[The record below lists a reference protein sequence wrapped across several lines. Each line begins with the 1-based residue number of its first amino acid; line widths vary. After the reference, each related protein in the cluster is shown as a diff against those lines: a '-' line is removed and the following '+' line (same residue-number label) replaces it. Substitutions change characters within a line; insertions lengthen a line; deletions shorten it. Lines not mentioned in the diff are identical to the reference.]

1 MVKRDLVRG
10 AGEKTGWHPPKN
22 SSQIPSIPARLHL
35 GHPLNEDVLG
45 EQQRCEHPV
54 VLLAALLLPL
64 LTCQTLSSSKFG
76 LEGKVIQSHIPAESR
91 DTFH

>member
-1 MVKRDLVRG
+1 M
-10 AGEKTGWHPPKN
+10 
-22 SSQIPSIPARLHL
+22 QL